1 MSIAK
6 TLPHWDMTPIYPGM
20 DSKEFADGFSNA
32 VRDIENLAKL
42 FDDHRIMK
50 LPAAPALHEDSI
62 QAFET
67 VIEQY
72 NAVLEATETLAVYI
86 MCFVTTNSHDT
97 VAQAKL
103 SQLQQSTLILSQLDT
118 RLTAW
123 IGSLD
128 VEALIE
134 RSSIA
139 REHAFMLRKAKISAE
154 HLMTPE
160 EENLASEL
168 NLSAGTAWEKLHGD
182 VTSQLLVSLELSG
195 QTQEL
200 PMSMVR
206 NLAFDPDRKVRR
218 SAYEAE
224 LEGWK
229 RVALP
234 LAAAINSIKGEVN
247 VLARRRGW
255 SSPLEASLLDNN
267 IDRATFDAMLTAA
280 YESFPDFRR
289 YLHAKARVLGLSRL
303 AWYDMFAPVSSR

>member
-1 MSIAK
+1 MNTVK

-20 DSKEFADGFSNA
+20 DSQEFSDGFSN
-32 VRDIENLAKL
+32 VVQDIENLTKL
-42 FDDHRIMK
+42 FDNHRIMK
-50 LPAAPALHEDSI
+50 LSAEPAVDQAMI

-67 VIEQY
+67 VIAQY
-72 NAVLEATETLAVYI
+72 NTVLEATETLAVYI
-86 MCFVTTNSHDT
+86 MCFVTTNSYDT
-97 VAQAKL
+97 LAQAKL
-103 SQLQQSTLILSQLDT
+103 SELQQSMLILSQLGT

-123 IGSLD
+123 IGSLNAE
-128 VEALIE
+128 VLIE
-134 RSSIA
+134 RSSTA

-154 HLMTPE
+154 HLMAPD

-168 NLSAGTAWEKLHGD
+168 NLSAGTAWEKLHSD
-182 VTSQLLVSLELSG
+182 VTSQLMVSLELSG
-195 QTQEL
+195 QKQEL

-206 NLAFDPDRKVRR
+206 NLASDPDRDVRR

-234 LAAAINSIKGEVN
+234 LAAALNSIKGEVN

-255 SSPLEASLLDNN
+255 PSPLDASLLDNN
-267 IDRATFDAMLTAA
+267 IDRVTFDAMLGAA

-289 YLHAKARVLGLSRL
+289 YLNAKARVLG
-303 AWYDMFAPVSSR
+303 